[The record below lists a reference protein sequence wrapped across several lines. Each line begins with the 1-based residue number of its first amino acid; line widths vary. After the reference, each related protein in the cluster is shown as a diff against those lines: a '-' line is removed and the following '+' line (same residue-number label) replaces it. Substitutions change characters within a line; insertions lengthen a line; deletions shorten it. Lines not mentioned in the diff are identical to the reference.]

1 VPSRRRLLAGGG
13 LILLAAPALR
23 RASAAEV
30 AEIRMLSDPEGA
42 RVAFDPIGLRVVP
55 GTTIRWV
62 VEANVHTATAYHP
75 ANGGRP
81 LRIPEDAEPWDSG
94 YLVEPGEAFE
104 VTLTVEGVYDYLC
117 VPHEVAGMVG
127 RIVVGRPGGPG
138 ALPPGGGVPPLARAA
153 FPSVERIMAEGVVRP
168 SGPHAHV
175 LSQKRTAAVRGTA
188 GRLRPR
194 ACQDRRPGISP
205 RFLPVML

>member
-168 SGPHAHV
+168 SGPHAHA
-175 LSQKRTAAVRGTA
+175 LSQRRTAAVRGTA